1 MRNEVSFRAY
11 VPFLL
16 YLTAIFYL
24 NFLARIVL
32 SPLMPTIES
41 DLNIGHG
48 EAGSLFFCISV
59 GFFPGL
65 LCSGVVS
72 SRLTH
77 RWTIVLSSVAVGG
90 ALLAVS
96 LSHTLWWIRSALVL
110 IGLSSGLYLPS
121 GIASLTDMVNSKDW
135 GKAIAVHELA
145 PILAFISAP
154 LLAEGLMIWF
164 SWRGVLAVLGGT
176 AIFTGGAF
184 ACFGRGSAFL
194 GETPSPRNL
203 RALVTIPSFWI
214 MVVLFSMGIGASLG
228 VYTMLPLYLVAEEG
242 LGRGWA
248 NTLVGLSRIA
258 ALGVIFL
265 AGWATDR
272 LGPRRALGGAFLATG
287 MATML
292 LGLFHGV
299 RILPALFLQP
309 VFSSCF
315 FPAGFAALSK
325 IGPAQVRN
333 VAVSLVVPM
342 AYLIGGG
349 AIPAGIGI
357 LGDHGYFSLGF
368 MLVGVLLIGTPIL
381 LKYLKFHEEP
391 VSAQ

>member
-1 MRNEVSFRAY
+1 MRNEVPFRAY

-32 SPLMPTIES
+32 SPLMPAIES

-48 EAGSLFFCISV
+48 EAGSLFLCISL

-65 LCSGVVS
+65 LCSGFAS

-96 LSHTLWWIRSALVL
+96 LSHTLWWIRLALL
-110 IGLSSGLYLPS
+110 LTGLSAGLYLPS

-184 ACFGRGSAFL
+184 ACFGRGGAFL

-287 MATML
+287 MATIL
-292 LGLFHGV
+292 LGLLHGV

-357 LGDHGYFSLGF
+357 LGDHDYFSLGF

-381 LKYLKFHEEP
+381 LKYLKFHEET
-391 VSAQ
+391 VSVQ

>member
-1 MRNEVSFRAY
+1 M
-11 VPFLL
+11 
-16 YLTAIFYL
+16 
-24 NFLARIVL
+24 
-32 SPLMPTIES
+32 
-41 DLNIGHG
+41 
-48 EAGSLFFCISV
+48 
-59 GFFPGL
+59 
-65 LCSGVVS
+65 
-72 SRLTH
+72 
-77 RWTIVLSSVAVGG
+77 AVGG

-96 LSHTLWWIRSALVL
+96 LSHTLWWIRSGLVL
-110 IGLSSGLYLPS
+110 IGLSAGLYLPS

-176 AIFTGGAF
+176 AICIGAAF
-184 ACFGRGSAFL
+184 ACFGRGGAFL

-248 NTLVGLSRIA
+248 NALVGLSRVA
-258 ALGVIFL
+258 ALVVIFL

-272 LGPRRALGGAFLATG
+272 LGPRRALGGVFLATG
-287 MATML
+287 MATIL
-292 LGLFHGV
+292 LGLLHGV

-357 LGDHGYFSLGF
+357 VGDHGYFSLGF
-368 MLVGVLLIGTPIL
+368 MLVGVLLMGIPIL
-381 LKYLKFHEEP
+381 LKYLQFHEEA
-391 VSAQ
+391 V

>member
-32 SPLMPTIES
+32 SPLMPAIES

-391 VSAQ
+391 VSVQ

>member
-1 MRNEVSFRAY
+1 MRNEVSFGAY

-16 YLTAIFYL
+16 YLTGIFYL

-32 SPLMPTIES
+32 SPLMSMIES
-41 DLNIGHG
+41 DLYIGHG
-48 EAGSLFFCISV
+48 EAGSLFFCISL

-65 LCSGVVS
+65 LCSGVAS

-110 IGLSSGLYLPS
+110 TGLSAGLYLPS
-121 GIASLTDMVNSKDW
+121 GIASLTDMVHSKDW

-176 AIFTGGAF
+176 AIVTGGAF
-184 ACFGRGSAFL
+184 AYFGRGGAFL

-258 ALGVIFL
+258 ALVVIFL

-287 MATML
+287 MATIL
-292 LGLFHGV
+292 LGLLHGV
-299 RILPALFLQP
+299 RILPALFLQ
-309 VFSSCF
+309 
-315 FPAGFAALSK
+315 

-342 AYLIGGG
+342 AYLIGAG

-368 MLVGVLLIGTPIL
+368 MLVGLLLIGTPIL
-381 LKYLKFHEEP
+381 LKYLQFHEEA
-391 VSAQ
+391 V